1 MTTAVDPD
9 NTPIE
14 GTVFTPRQV
23 RLLKFAVVAMG
34 LMILVGLG
42 AVIVGMIY
50 QASKVGKKPVSAAA
64 PAALGSG
71 IAGAGALTVP
81 EGSKVTTMALDGNRL
96 AVHFTT
102 ADGGEIVIVD
112 LTTGRVL
119 SRIKL
124 QTGMV
129 PAQ

>member
-1 MTTAVDPD
+1 M
-9 NTPIE
+9 
-14 GTVFTPRQV
+14 
-23 RLLKFAVVAMG
+23 
-34 LMILVGLG
+34 
-42 AVIVGMIY
+42 
-50 QASKVGKKPVSAAA
+50 SAAA
-64 PAALGSG
+64 PAALESG

>member
-23 RLLKFAVVAMG
+23 RLLKIAVVTMG
-34 LMILVGLG
+34 LMLLAGLG

-50 QASKVGKKPVSAAA
+50 QASKVGKTPVSAAS
-64 PAALGSG
+64 PAALESG
-71 IAGAGALTVP
+71 IADAGALTVP

-119 SRIKL
+119 SRITL
-124 QTGMV
+124 QTGTS